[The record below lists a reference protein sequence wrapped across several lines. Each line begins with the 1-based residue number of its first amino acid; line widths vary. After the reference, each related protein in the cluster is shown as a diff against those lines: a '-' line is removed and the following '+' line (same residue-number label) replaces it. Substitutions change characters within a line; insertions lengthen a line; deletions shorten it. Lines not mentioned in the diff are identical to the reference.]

1 MKEMTEAEYY
11 KEKAYAYERAYNI
24 AQTKYTIMERISYGV
39 DCMGGLKRLS
49 RDSKVYIYG
58 AGTIGKFLYKTLKS
72 TEQINILGYIERD
85 NSGKCE
91 GVSLLS
97 LKESELFDK
106 DALIVITPMEYYDQI
121 LKDMKERQVR
131 NKVLSVLDIL

>member
-1 MKEMTEAEYY
+1 MGETEYY
-11 KEKAYAYERAYNI
+11 KEKADAYERAYNI
-24 AQTKYTIMERISYGV
+24 AQTKYTIMERISYGIKR
-39 DCMGGLKRLS
+39 MNGLKGL
-49 RDSKVYIYG
+49 DKGTKVYIYG

-72 TEQINILGYIERD
+72 SEQVDILGYIERD

-106 DALIVITPMEYYDQI
+106 EALIVITPMEYYDDI
-121 LKDMKERQVR
+121 LKDMKERQVC